1 MSQEKISPMSKD
13 SKYTTNGIEN
23 THVVFSS
30 VYVADDFLKILDSHV
45 GPITRNDPSTVV
57 ALDTKI
63 RHPASDQRIL

>member
-1 MSQEKISPMSKD
+1 MSQAKIYPMSKY

-30 VYVADDFLKILDSHV
+30 VDVANDFLKILDSHV
-45 GPITRNDPSTVV
+45 GPITRDDPSTAV

-63 RHPASDQRIL
+63 RHPASD